1 MYGMIKGQ
9 EKRRYV
15 SVTAMG
21 HRVVRLY
28 QALLTLVATQ
38 EGWFTRSFD
47 SFRSH
52 YPTLRITFDGSLEGT
67 GLCTAYDPVA
77 RRLCWGVQGSVY
89 VL

>member
-1 MYGMIKGQ
+1 MCDICLWMRPFRRVMYGMIKGQ

-47 SFRSH
+47 SFRRH
-52 YPTLRITFDGSLEGT
+52 
-67 GLCTAYDPVA
+67 
-77 RRLCWGVQGSVY
+77 
-89 VL
+89 